1 MPQMSLPRSSIVV
14 LPVSPL
20 VVHHVNDYRAGQNQ
34 DVIGTRSDVHTIGI
48 GYPEPLLRDLRYPVA
63 ALVDLILVIQDIALC
78 FHVLSACYVHV
89 EALAQRRDQGF
100 LDRGEHIAIAVN
112 AIRILDVHDLL
123 LDGGQ
128 FVALHILKAQVLPY
142 TEGLAI
148 NKEDALA
155 QPILN
160 PVVIAECHELLP
172 HAIAMAAFSS
182 SSPRLSSLPSP

>member
-1 MPQMSLPRSSIVV
+1 MPRMSLPGPSIVA
-14 LPVSPL
+14 LPLSPL

-48 GYPEPLLRDLRYPVA
+48 GYPEPLLRDFRHAVA
-63 ALVDLILVIQDIALC
+63 SLVDLIFVIQNIALC
-78 FHVLSACYVHV
+78 FHVLRACHV
-89 EALAQRRDQGF
+89 NVKALAQRRDQGF
-100 LDRGEHIAIAVN
+100 LDCGEYIAIAVN

-123 LDGGQ
+123 LDRGQ

-160 PVVIAECHELLP
+160 PVVIAERDQLLP